1 MNAGRGLFVVLSRWA
16 HRHAFLSL
24 GFRVVRGMPEL
35 PEVEVIARGLHSSLV
50 GLRITSV
57 EHVDLTRL
65 SEPADSLLPKLVG
78 KTVKRA
84 YRRAK
89 VLLIEMDDALTL
101 AFHLKMTGRVVHGP
115 TRDADKHD
123 RLFLALDDGSLLSFS
138 DMRKFGYV
146 RSFTPEELEDWDLLK
161 KAGPEPLEASATAL
175 AKRVVDRKGRIKAL
189 LLDQS
194 VVVGVG
200 NIYADEV
207 LFRAGIH
214 PETRGHRIS
223 TVKARKLFSELQSV
237 LRQAI
242 AENGSSIRDYV
253 NADGDA
259 GAFQNNFNVYG
270 KKGEPC
276 GACGSTLR
284 AVKVAG
290 RTSTFCPKCQPKR
303 G

>member
-1 MNAGRGLFVVLSRWA
+1 
-16 HRHAFLSL
+16 
-24 GFRVVRGMPEL
+24 MPEL
-35 PEVEVIARGLHSSLV
+35 PEVEVIARGLSATLV
-50 GLRITSV
+50 GLTISKAS
-57 EHVDLTRL
+57 HVDMTRL
-65 SEPADSLLPKLVG
+65 SESAESLLPKVLG
-78 KTVKRA
+78 RTIRRA

-89 VLLIEMDDALTL
+89 VLLIEMDDGLTL
-101 AFHLKMTGRVVHGP
+101 AFHLKMTGRVVHGSMREP
-115 TRDADKHD
+115 DKHD
-123 RLFLALDDGSLLSFS
+123 RIFFELDDGSLLSFS
-138 DMRKFGYV
+138 DMRKFGYI
-146 RSFTPEELEDWDLLK
+146 RSFAPGELEQWEFLRK
-161 KAGPEPLEASATAL
+161 CGPEPLESSVSTL
-175 AKRVVDRKGRIKAL
+175 ADRISGRKRMIKAL

-194 VVVGVG
+194 VVVGIG

-214 PETRGHRIS
+214 PETRGHRVS
-223 TVKARKLFSELQSV
+223 RPKAETLFTELQSV

-270 KKGEPC
+270 KKGDQC
-276 GACGSTLR
+276 SVCKSVLK

-290 RTSTFCPKCQPKR
+290 RTSTFCPECQPTK